1 MCLFEVKSGFIITLL
16 CMVIEYKHYFY
27 QCTSCGE
34 WYYTNRIIK
43 SKKCW
48 KCNHSF
54 LFKNSTKFT
63 QNCSIKEAIA
73 IVKKLKNKS

>member
-1 MCLFEVKSGFIITLL
+1 M
-16 CMVIEYKHYFY
+16 
-27 QCTSCGE
+27 
-34 WYYTNRIIK
+34 WYYSNRIIK

-63 QNCSIKEAIA
+63 KMCSIKDAIS
-73 IVKKLKNKS
+73 IIKKLKIKN

>member
-1 MCLFEVKSGFIITLL
+1 MNNNQKYI
-16 CMVIEYKHYFY
+16 FY
-27 QCTSCGE
+27 RCTFCGM
-34 WYYTNRIIK
+34 WYYSNRIIK

-63 QNCSIKEAIA
+63 KMCSIKDAIS
-73 IVKKLKNKS
+73 IIKKLKIKN